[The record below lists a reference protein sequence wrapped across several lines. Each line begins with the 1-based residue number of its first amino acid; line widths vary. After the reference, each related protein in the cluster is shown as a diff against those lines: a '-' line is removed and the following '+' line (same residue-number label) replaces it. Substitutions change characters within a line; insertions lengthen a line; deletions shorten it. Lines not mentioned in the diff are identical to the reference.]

1 MSAPRAGHPTGA
13 RFPHTSA
20 HTPAITRNIGIL
32 AHVDAGKTSL
42 TERLLYD
49 TGAISTLG
57 SVDAGSTRTDTGA
70 IERQRGIT
78 VRSAV
83 ASFAVGGARVN
94 LIDTPGHSDF
104 VAEVERALGVLD
116 GAVLVLSAVEGVQP
130 QTRVLLRTLRELELP
145 TLLFVN
151 KIDRA
156 GARYAALLTDIRQR
170 LAPHIVP
177 LSRVQGLGTRD
188 ARALPVRLDADP
200 HARAGAAETLA
211 EHDDALLERVV
222 DGPPPTGEELWAAL
236 AAHTADGVVHP
247 VYFGSALTGEGVGAL
262 VEGMAELLPAAT
274 DARTGGP
281 AGPGGSEP
289 RGTVFAVDRGP
300 SGAKTACVRLF
311 AGGLALRERVTLHR
325 YSPEGSREEHTGRIT
340 FLEVAGDPGRHPARL
355 TAGEIGWVRGLPQV
369 RVGDVLGEL
378 ADVPEGDTAADGA
391 DTAAG
396 PGVGVRI
403 GTGGDGAGQEDGV
416 PRHRHFA
423 PPTLQALARPAEPG
437 RAAAERLHAA
447 LTSMAEQDPLLHARA
462 EPDGATSVLLHGE
475 VQKEIVAVTL
485 AQEYGVEAVFA
496 PSRTVC
502 RERPTGTGEAF
513 DGIGATGRNSPAS
526 SGHWATVGLR
536 VEPGPRGCGAV
547 FRYETELGAL
557 PPAFHR
563 AVEEGVHAAL
573 RTGPHDWAVTDC
585 VVTLMRSGFAG
596 PVSTA
601 ADFRGLTR
609 LVLARALERAGTRV
623 YEPYHSFELEVPDDT
638 LPGVT
643 AALAPL
649 GATFTETV
657 PGRAVCALKG
667 TIPARHVSRAERTL
681 PGLTRGEAAW
691 WSRAAGEQPLS

>member
-83 ASFAVGGARVN
+83 ASFAVGGVRVN

-130 QTRVLLRTLRELELP
+130 QTRVLLRTLRELGLP

-156 GARYAALLTDIRQR
+156 GARYAALLTDIRQK

-274 DARTGGP
+274 DARTGDP

-423 PPTLQALARPAEPG
+423 PP
-437 RAAAERLHAA
+437 
-447 LTSMAEQDPLLHARA
+447 
-462 EPDGATSVLLHGE
+462 
-475 VQKEIVAVTL
+475 
-485 AQEYGVEAVFA
+485 
-496 PSRTVC
+496 PSRPSPVP
-502 RERPTGTGEAF
+502 R
-513 DGIGATGRNSPAS
+513 SPA
-526 SGHWATVGLR
+526 
-536 VEPGPRGCGAV
+536 
-547 FRYETELGAL
+547 AL
-557 PPAFHR
+557 PP
-563 AVEEGVHAAL
+563 
-573 RTGPHDWAVTDC
+573 
-585 VVTLMRSGFAG
+585 SGCT
-596 PVSTA
+596 P
-601 ADFRGLTR
+601 R
-609 LVLARALERAGTRV
+609 
-623 YEPYHSFELEVPDDT
+623 
-638 LPGVT
+638 
-643 AALAPL
+643 
-649 GATFTETV
+649 
-657 PGRAVCALKG
+657 
-667 TIPARHVSRAERTL
+667 
-681 PGLTRGEAAW
+681 
-691 WSRAAGEQPLS
+691 